1 MSAVLSMPVQ
11 NRAPEATS
19 ALTALLDR
27 QRAAFYKNGMSTAK
41 QRVESLNIL
50 AAAIGEYKHKIVD
63 AISTDF
69 GHRSPHETMAIDIL
83 TPLSEILLTKRKIKS
98 WMKTRK
104 APFSMLTATGRGYI
118 KYQPKGVVGIM
129 GAWNYPAYLM
139 FSPLTCI
146 IAAGNH
152 SMIKPPDASVALGE
166 VLKEMFAKN
175 FDENHIA
182 VVTGDVNTSI
192 EFSKLP
198 FDHLMYTGSS
208 SIGRSVMIEAAK
220 NLTPVTLEMG
230 GKSPAIVADDYSMDK
245 ATTRVLSGK
254 CLNSGQTCIAP
265 DYVLISK
272 RREKEFIDTCMTKLA
287 KRYPSLVDNEDI
299 TWIVNDRHFHRIN
312 ALIDDA
318 VAKGAVKHQFNPT
331 KQPIPAGKRIIPQT
345 FLTNVNDSMDIMH
358 SEIFG
363 PVLPIVPVESPKEA
377 VDYVNARPRPLA
389 LYYFGSDKKEADY
402 IMTNTI
408 SGGACINE
416 TVLHALS
423 ETMAFGGVGPS
434 GLGGYHGF
442 DGFTEF
448 SHKKSIFKQGM
459 LSLPSILTPPYNG
472 QKVRKVLDWISDK
485 LD

>member
-1 MSAVLSMPVQ
+1 MSAVVSIPVQ
-11 NRAPEATS
+11 KRSPATPPM
-19 ALTALLDR
+19 LNALLER
-27 QRAAFYKNGMSTAK
+27 QRAAFYKNGISTAK
-41 QRVESLNIL
+41 QRIESLNIL
-50 AAAIGEYKHKIVD
+50 AAAIGDYKHKIVD

-69 GHRSPHETMAIDIL
+69 GHRSPHETMAIDVL

-129 GAWNYPAYLM
+129 GAWNYPAYLV

-146 IAAGNH
+146 MAAGNH

-175 FDENHIA
+175 FSEDQIA
-182 VVTGDVNTSI
+182 VVTGDVETSI

-198 FDHLMYTGSS
+198 FDHLMYTGGTG
-208 SIGRSVMIEAAK
+208 IGRSVMMEAAK

-230 GKSPAIVADDYSMDK
+230 GKSPAIVADDYPIDK
-245 ATTRVLSGK
+245 AATRLLSGK

-265 DYVLISK
+265 DYVLIAKS
-272 RREKEFIDTCMTKLA
+272 REQEFVNTCMEKLA
-287 KRYPSLVDNEDI
+287 KRYPSLVDNEDV

-331 KQPIPAGKRIIPQT
+331 KEPIPAGKRIIPHT
-345 FLTNVNDSMDIMH
+345 FLTNVNDSMDIMS

-363 PVLPIVPVESPKEA
+363 PVMPIVNVKSPQEA
-377 VDYVNARPRPLA
+377 VNYVNARPRPLA
-389 LYYFGSDKKEADY
+389 LYYFGNDMKQADY
-402 IMTNTI
+402 VMSNTI

-423 ETMAFGGVGPS
+423 ETMAFGGIGPS
-434 GLGGYHGF
+434 GVGGYHGF
-442 DGFTEF
+442 DGFVEF

-472 QKVRKVLDWISDK
+472 KKVRAILDWMADK
-485 LD
+485 LA